1 MAATSSVAMER
12 VEEPCDMHNVESVN
26 VDLKTGRVS
35 QIESEEED
43 GAGEEDPVAPDSI
56 SCFSPVSR
64 SLSLTS
70 VE

>member
-12 VEEPCDMHNVESVN
+12 VEEPYDMHNVESVN

-56 SCFSPVSR
+56 
-64 SLSLTS
+64 
-70 VE
+70 